1 MLLAT
6 WNVNSLR
13 ARMPRVLE
21 FIATHRPDVLCLQE
35 TKCTPGG
42 FPGVELA
49 AAGYRAVDL
58 SGGQWA
64 GVAILARDGLPMG
77 EPVCG
82 LAGDPVP
89 SEARW
94 IEATV
99 EGVRVASV
107 YVPNGRALDSPEYPR
122 KLAFLE
128 AMAQRAAALDVI
140 AGDFN
145 IAPADLDVY
154 DPALFVGGTHVSTA
168 ERQLLAE
175 IERRGALTDAFR
187 HLHPQ
192 TPQYTWWDYRAGHF
206 HKGLGLRIDLVL
218 LAERLIP
225 SLTSCGIDRDF
236 RKGQKPSDHA
246 PLLVR
251 F

>member
-1 MLLAT
+1 
-6 WNVNSLR
+6 
-13 ARMPRVLE
+13 
-21 FIATHRPDVLCLQE
+21 
-35 TKCTPGG
+35 
-42 FPGVELA
+42 
-49 AAGYRAVDL
+49 
-58 SGGQWA
+58 
-64 GVAILARDGLPMG
+64 VAILARDGLPMG